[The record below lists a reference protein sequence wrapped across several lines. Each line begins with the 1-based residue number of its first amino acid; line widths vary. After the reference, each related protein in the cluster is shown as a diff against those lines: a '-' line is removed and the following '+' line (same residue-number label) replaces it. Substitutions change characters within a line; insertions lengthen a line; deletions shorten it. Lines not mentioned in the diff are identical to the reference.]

1 MRPLWSRLYLPCFGR
16 GCCCD
21 SVEAQ
26 ELGLLVVGHPWVDGC
41 LQLSDPPS
49 FFDFV
54 AAAVVCDDGLQEYDL
69 LEV

>member
-1 MRPLWSRLYLPCFGR
+1 MRPLWNRLLPPCCGR

-26 ELGLLVVGHPWVDGC
+26 ELGLLLVGHPWDDGC
-41 LQLSDPPS
+41 LRLLDPLD
-49 FFDFV
+49 FFGFGAPTIVD
-54 AAAVVCDDGLQEYDL
+54 DDGLRGYDL